1 MMTTYTPSSGKIL
14 FQQLEDLE
22 KMLNLT
28 NGPLNITAIFH
39 LASKWEIYFLGILL
53 MC

>member
-22 KMLNLT
+22 KN
-28 NGPLNITAIFH
+28 AKFD
-39 LASKWEIYFLGILL
+39 KWPIKYYCNFFI
-53 MC
+53 